1 MAFVFVF
8 SQIIL
13 ENVSI
18 ETKYM
23 FLKSRYLLTQRF
35 PVEFGN
41 INDHRKIIKTY
52 LVMKKLTSDNGQ
64 SDCDEA
70 GNHKISNSPFNP
82 KFLHGKLVYLIE
94 NVHGVV

>member
-1 MAFVFVF
+1 MYQYVTFVCNK
-8 SQIIL
+8 L
-13 ENVSI
+13 
-18 ETKYM
+18 Y
-23 FLKSRYLLTQRF
+23 LKQAWRF